1 MLNFWAQRKMRY
13 ERALG
18 RVLRDIRLQ
27 AGLTRAECNEALSN
41 AKLSQVENGQAVIK
55 IESLVG
61 LCAVLGVAPSD
72 VFLAVEAYCSG
83 RSIEEQ
89 LVVSHKRVKALVSA
103 GRFDPVTQDDARR
116 GIRGQ
121 KADVTRDS
129 VMRMQHEGLSKE
141 EVARRLGVTLRTV
154 QRYWLKSE

>member
-1 MLNFWAQRKMRY
+1 MRF

-116 GIRGQ
+116 GVRGQ

-129 VMRMQHEGLSKE
+129 VMRMQDEGLSKE